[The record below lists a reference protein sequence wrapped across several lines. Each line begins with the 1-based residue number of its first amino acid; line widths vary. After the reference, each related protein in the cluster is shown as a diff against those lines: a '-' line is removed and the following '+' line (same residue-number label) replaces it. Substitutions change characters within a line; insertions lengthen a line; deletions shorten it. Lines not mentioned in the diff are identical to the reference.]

1 MLKIGDA
8 APSFALPSTGGT
20 MVRLSDYRGRK
31 VVLYFYPKDQTPGC
45 TREACSFQDALT
57 AMTRKG
63 AVVLGVSTDS
73 VASHEKFRDKYGLRF
88 PLLSDEKREVVKRY
102 GVWKKKSLYGR
113 SFFGIERTTFII
125 DERGKIARIFP
136 RVKVDGHAQQVLEA
150 ISE

>member
-20 MVRLSDYRGRK
+20 EVRLSDYRGRK
-31 VVLYFYPKDQTPGC
+31 VVLYFYPKDHTPGC

-57 AMTRKG
+57 AITRMG
-63 AVVLGVSTDS
+63 AVVLGISTDS
-73 VASHEKFRDKYGLRF
+73 VASHEKFRAKYGLRF

-113 SFFGIERTTFII
+113 SFLGVERTTFVI
-125 DERGKIARIFP
+125 DERGKISRIFP